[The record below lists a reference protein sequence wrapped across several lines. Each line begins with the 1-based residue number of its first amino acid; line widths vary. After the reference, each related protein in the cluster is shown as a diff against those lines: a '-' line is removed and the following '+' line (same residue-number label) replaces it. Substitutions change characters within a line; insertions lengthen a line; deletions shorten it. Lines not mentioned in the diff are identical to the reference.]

1 MIKDWSV
8 SRSSGLPSKI
18 KICTQRNNITMFDK
32 LSHFEIFLIGRT
44 VKKVLICPDFPLS
57 FDQEYSYSKLKTHVS
72 SLLTFVLQHVET
84 IGPWQSTP
92 KSTDLLEGKS
102 GAPRSV
108 FFARVSISAYNSR
121 LIFCLRARLK
131 KSGPRT
137 RPGVNP
143 TYKINLDQ
151 QNQIVFKSSR
161 FFYT

>member
-1 MIKDWSV
+1 MCHPLLLFSNT
-8 SRSSGLPSKI
+8 SK
-18 KICTQRNNITMFDK
+18 QLDPGN
-32 LSHFEIFLIGRT
+32 
-44 VKKVLICPDFPLS
+44 
-57 FDQEYSYSKLKTHVS
+57 Q
-72 SLLTFVLQHVET
+72 
-84 IGPWQSTP
+84 P
-92 KSTDLLEGKS
+92 KSIDLLEGKS
-102 GAPRSV
+102 GAPRFV

-131 KSGPRT
+131 KLGPKT